1 MPKGEDQA
9 ERLARLAR
17 EAHERA
23 AAHDLAADGGEASD
37 AHHHPAEAATDAE
50 ARERELRA
58 HLRLLEEE
66 ERLLRLAEAAQRGE
80 YGICADCGQ
89 EIPAA
94 RLEIE
99 VTESTFIG
107 DGEAARSMLLGLRR
121 LGITVA
127 LDDFGTGFSSLAYL
141 QALPIDVLKV
151 DRSFV
156 QGLEGGGAS
165 ARIVDTVV
173 RLAHGLGVRVVA
185 EGVESQAQ
193 LEALRKLG
201 CDTAQGYLLARPQ
214 PPQAI
219 TSLLL
224 GIRATKTLAI
234 PA

>member
-1 MPKGEDQA
+1 
-9 ERLARLAR
+9 
-17 EAHERA
+17 
-23 AAHDLAADGGEASD
+23 
-37 AHHHPAEAATDAE
+37 
-50 ARERELRA
+50 
-58 HLRLLEEE
+58 
-66 ERLLRLAEAAQRGE
+66 
-80 YGICADCGQ
+80 
-89 EIPAA
+89 
-94 RLEIE
+94 
-99 VTESTFIG
+99 
-107 DGEAARSMLLGLRR
+107 MLLGLRR